1 MRLSRLRRL
10 PPRLRWLRLREYRAG
25 LRWLG
30 WLRWLRWLRWRLL
43 VLDQRSANLVP
54 LSLWVL
60 GQNALSE
67 LAN

>member
-30 WLRWLRWLRWRLL
+30 WLRRLRWLRWRLL

>member
-1 MRLSRLRRL
+1 MRL
-10 PPRLRWLRLREYRAG
+10 PWLRWLRPWLWRLRMREHRVW

-30 WLRWLRWLRWRLL
+30 WLRRLRWLRWRLL
-43 VLDQRSANLVP
+43 VLDRRSANLVP

>member
-1 MRLSRLRRL
+1 MWLSRLRRL
-10 PPRLRWLRLREYRAG
+10 PPRLRWLRLRKYRAG

-30 WLRWLRWLRWRLL
+30 WLRWLRWLQRRLL